1 MKIAEIYRTRL
12 SDPARAYCYYQAL
25 MHSYPTG
32 DMKAQ
37 AEARIKELKKYEG
50 TDCSVFTG
58 DIDGGLKDTKTEKPK
73 KDAIVLLGM
82 RTFNSEDHTRVV
94 LDVSG
99 AAEYTFG
106 RVKDGAT
113 KEASSGIYVDI
124 THGALKK
131 DVKEAIAVSGGQIRK
146 ITVDVKSDPLR
157 VSMDPGGSV
166 TYKVF
171 SLKDPN
177 RIVVDVYR
185 EERSDDKS
193 DGTTNNAGD
202 YYTKEKVTSHAIKV
216 VVIDPGHGGVDPG
229 AVGPTGYYEKT
240 ANFRIAQYLKE
251 YLENQLGLKVIMT
264 RNADRYLD
272 LKNRT
277 AVANEAGA
285 DLFISVHN
293 NASASRN
300 PYGITTYYLAITS
313 DTKALAVAARENDT
327 TIEKLT
333 ELDYILT
340 DLMVSAKRNESSLL
354 AKFVQEGMV
363 NSIEKQYDNINNVG
377 VCQGPFWVLVGAQ
390 MPSIL
395 VECSYISNKRE
406 ENRLKSDDYLKGLAW
421 GIYKGVEKY
430 VRETDSMH
438 AGR

>member
-1 MKIAEIYRTRL
+1 VA
-12 SDPARAYCYYQAL
+12 
-25 MHSYPTG
+25 
-32 DMKAQ
+32 
-37 AEARIKELKKYEG
+37 
-50 TDCSVFTG
+50 
-58 DIDGGLKDTKTEKPK
+58 
-73 KDAIVLLGM
+73 
-82 RTFNSEDHTRVV
+82 
-94 LDVSG
+94 
-99 AAEYTFG
+99 
-106 RVKDGAT
+106 
-113 KEASSGIYVDI
+113 
-124 THGALKK
+124 
-131 DVKEAIAVSGGQIRK
+131 GGQIKRV
-146 ITVDVKSDPLR
+146 TVDVKSDPLR
-157 VSMDPGGSV
+157 VSLDPGRSV

-185 EERSDDKS
+185 EGRSEGEPA
-193 DGTTNNAGD
+193 GTLNTAGGD
-202 YYTKEKVTSHAIKV
+202 YTKEKVTSHAIKV

-229 AVGPTGYYEKT
+229 AVGPTGYNEKT

-264 RNADRYLD
+264 RSADSYLD
-272 LKNRT
+272 LKKRT
-277 AVANEAGA
+277 AVANVANA

-293 NASASRN
+293 NASPSRN

-313 DTKALAVAARENDT
+313 DKKALTVAARENDT

-363 NSIEKQYDNINNVG
+363 NSIKKGYDNVNNVG

-395 VECSYISNKRE
+395 VECSYISNTRE
-406 ENRLKSDDYLKGLAW
+406 EKRLKSDDYLKGLAW
-421 GIYKGVEKY
+421 GVYKGVEKY
-430 VRETDSMH
+430 VKETDSMR